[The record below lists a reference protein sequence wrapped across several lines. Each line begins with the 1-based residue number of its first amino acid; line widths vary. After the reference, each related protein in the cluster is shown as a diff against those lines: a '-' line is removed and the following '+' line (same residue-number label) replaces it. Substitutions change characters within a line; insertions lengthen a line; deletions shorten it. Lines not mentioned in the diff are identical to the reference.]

1 MRKKYNIKMT
11 RIILTI
17 SFIILFGRLIY
28 AAIGSYSHHK
38 NQQQAQIEQPVT
50 PVSSQDS
57 SEKAP

>member
-50 PVSSQDS
+50 PVSSQDL
-57 SEKAP
+57 